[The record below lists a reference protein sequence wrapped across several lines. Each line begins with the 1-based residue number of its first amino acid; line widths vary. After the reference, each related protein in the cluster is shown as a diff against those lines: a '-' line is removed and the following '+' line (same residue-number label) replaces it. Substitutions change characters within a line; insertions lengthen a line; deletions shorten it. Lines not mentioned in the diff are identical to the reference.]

1 MKLFPSSRGAGGG
14 GHSLA
19 GEGGGPG
26 QEVAAGGRAGG
37 GAALAHTGRGAP
49 LLPPQLT
56 QQGPAHTVRSA
67 LSGAAIIPVLL
78 AWQVSVH
85 SSDCYVRLREAEEKY
100 QTQTHQ
106 TEQHTG
112 GREGSFYENF
122 IKEHTIY
129 REEASE

>member
-19 GEGGGPG
+19 GEGDCPG

-67 LSGAAIIPVLL
+67 LSGTAIIPVLL

-112 GREGSFYENF
+112 GREGSFYGK
-122 IKEHTIY
+122 IVTEHTIY

>member
-19 GEGGGPG
+19 GEGDCPG

-49 LLPPQLT
+49 LLPCPLT

-67 LSGAAIIPVLL
+67 LSGTAIIPVLL

-112 GREGSFYENF
+112 GREGSFYGK
-122 IKEHTIY
+122 IVTEHTIY

>member
-26 QEVAAGGRAGG
+26 QDVAAGGRAGG

-67 LSGAAIIPVLL
+67 LSGQHCQVQPSYLSCSLGKSLSTALTVMSALEKQKRNTKHRHIKRSSILGVGRVL
-78 AWQVSVH
+78 SME
-85 SSDCYVRLREAEEKY
+85 RL
-100 QTQTHQ
+100 
-106 TEQHTG
+106 
-112 GREGSFYENF
+112 
-122 IKEHTIY
+122 
-129 REEASE
+129 